1 MADLSSA
8 SWAWQKSPA
17 LFFLLSRC
25 PGPGPGP
32 SSRSPPDTPPPPPP
46 PPLPLPPPPPLPPT
60 PSSCSMC
67 SPPPGSPLLSWQVHQ
82 ETTSLHG
89 NMKTAEKW
97 QLNAAAP
104 HLILTLALTEQI
116 MGNNTPLCCGK
127 MKCFSRR
134 LSWWGDLFVTVP
146 AQISLYFPS
155 FLLFLLSQGRI
166 FFSHSLISFPIPFF
180 CSFCFYTFSFCF
192 PSLFSSLFESLMNIC
207 ESYLCNNSNYL
218 HNDLQVTKH
227 F

>member
-1 MADLSSA
+1 MFSKWLIYQVQAERDKRALHCSSFCLGA
-8 SWAWQKSPA
+8 PA
-17 LFFLLSRC
+17 RARALA
-25 PGPGPGP
+25 
-32 SSRSPPDTPPPPPP
+32 
-46 PPLPLPPPPPLPPT
+46 LPLALPLTLPPPPT

-104 HLILTLALTEQI
+104 HLISTLALTEQI

-134 LSWWGDLFVTVP
+134 LSCWGDLFVTVP

-166 FFSHSLISFPIPFF
+166 FFSRSLISFPIPFF